1 MKYPM
6 KSQKSSHINGY
17 IPTAAN
23 GSHQSSP
30 RVNTHETI
38 VAERFVPLLS
48 LLEILGA
55 QAQR

>member
-1 MKYPM
+1 MV
-6 KSQKSSHINGY
+6 S
-17 IPTAAN
+17 IPTAAS

-38 VAERFVPLLS
+38 VAERNVPLLS

-55 QAQR
+55 QAQC